1 MSRNKI
7 KKTKKMAQEMYKNDS
22 LLHLLLAVAVAD
34 RTGDDLVTSIED
46 EYYEKVK
53 KAEGITIS
61 FVEIN
66 DKLKELMPKIGRDGI
81 TNEAL
86 KATNGCGR
94 EWRTKVYGYMWR
106 MALKSGEHTSV
117 GETNVSPKEYAILK
131 KAKAYFGITEE
142 EDAKCISLTK
152 V

>member
-1 MSRNKI
+1 
-7 KKTKKMAQEMYKNDS
+7 MAQEMYKHDA
-22 LLHLLLAVAVAD
+22 LLHLLWSVASADATSDDEKYGAVSNA
-34 RTGDDLVTSIED
+34 ED

-53 KAEGITIS
+53 KAEGINIS
-61 FVEIN
+61 FGEIA
-66 DKLKELMPKIGRDGI
+66 DKRKALRNSIGSEGI
-81 TNEAL
+81 INEAL

-106 MALKSGEHTSV
+106 MALKSGEHASV
-117 GETNVSPKEYAILK
+117 GETNVSPREYAILK